1 MTDEVI
7 RLERE
12 DNDVKIF
19 SKNKLIVGNADSI
32 LTFGCEDQQ
41 RLREFSTRISY
52 QLFDNIGELEYLIQD
67 IINEIEDFQ
76 NLIEKKQIFS
86 LKSNEKKRE
95 NLIKKYSAIL
105 VYMDKMELALKL
117 QEVQLIK
124 DSKMFEE
131 LDRQIERTMAD
142 LQKNISY
149 GKDVMRHK
157 PDTLVSED
165 IINWYERLSKKI
177 EDLEISCTV
186 AMQTGAQIKLML
198 RNNTQ
203 LIDKIVK
210 TISETIPIWRNQI
223 TILLGIENLN
233 RNMEIQNK
241 VVEITQKYMAK
252 EKTIFRKSY
261 RKQREF
267 STEKLLWTNENLK
280 KALDD
285 LELVEKCDGNIR
297 IELCSL
303 LR

>member
-1 MTDEVI
+1 M
-7 RLERE
+7 ERE
-12 DNDVKIF
+12 DNDIKIF
-19 SKNKLIVGNADSI
+19 SQNKLIVGNADNI

-41 RLREFSTRISY
+41 RLREYSARISY
-52 QLFDNIGELEYLIQD
+52 QLIDNSGELEYLIQD
-67 IINEIEDFQ
+67 ILNELNDFQ
-76 NLIEKKQIFS
+76 NLVEKKQIFP
-86 LKSNEKKRE
+86 LKNNEKKRE
-95 NLIKKYSAIL
+95 NLMKKYNSVL

-131 LDRQIERTMAD
+131 LDRQMECTMAG

-149 GKDVMRHK
+149 GKDVMRQK
-157 PDTLVSED
+157 PGNLVSED

-177 EDLEISCTV
+177 EDLEMSYTV
-186 AMQTGAQIKLML
+186 AIQTGTQIRLML

-223 TILLGIENLN
+223 TILLGIEKLN
-233 RNMEIQNK
+233 RNLEVQNK
-241 VVEITQKYMAK
+241 VVEITQKYITK
-252 EKTIFRKSY
+252 EKTILRKSHK
-261 RKQREF
+261 RQREF
-267 STEKLLWTNENLK
+267 STEKLLWTNETLK

-297 IELCSL
+297 TELCSL

>member
-1 MTDEVI
+1 MI

-12 DNDVKIF
+12 DNDIKIF
-19 SKNKLIVGNADSI
+19 SQNKLIVGNADNI

-41 RLREFSTRISY
+41 RLREYSARISY
-52 QLFDNIGELEYLIQD
+52 QLIDNSGELEYLIQD
-67 IINEIEDFQ
+67 ILNELNDFQ
-76 NLIEKKQIFS
+76 NLVEKKQIFP
-86 LKSNEKKRE
+86 LKNNEKKRE
-95 NLIKKYSAIL
+95 NLMKKYNSVL

-131 LDRQIERTMAD
+131 LDRQMECTMAG

-149 GKDVMRHK
+149 GKDVMRQK
-157 PDTLVSED
+157 PGNLVSED

-177 EDLEISCTV
+177 EDLEMSYTV
-186 AMQTGAQIKLML
+186 AIQTGTQIRLML

-223 TILLGIENLN
+223 TILLGIEKLN
-233 RNMEIQNK
+233 RNLEVQNK
-241 VVEITQKYMAK
+241 VVEITQKYITK
-252 EKTIFRKSY
+252 EKTILRKSHK
-261 RKQREF
+261 RQREF
-267 STEKLLWTNENLK
+267 STEKLLWTNETLK

-297 IELCSL
+297 TELCSL

>member
-1 MTDEVI
+1 MV

-12 DNDVKIF
+12 DNDIKIF
-19 SKNKLIVGNADSI
+19 SQNKLIVGNADNI

-41 RLREFSTRISY
+41 RLREYSARISY
-52 QLFDNIGELEYLIQD
+52 QLIDNSGELEYLIQD
-67 IINEIEDFQ
+67 ILNELNDFQ
-76 NLIEKKQIFS
+76 NLVEKKQIFP
-86 LKSNEKKRE
+86 LKNNEKKRE
-95 NLIKKYSAIL
+95 NLMKKYNSVL

-124 DSKMFEE
+124 DSKVFEE
-131 LDRQIERTMAD
+131 LDRQMECTMAG

-149 GKDVMRHK
+149 GKDVMRQK
-157 PDTLVSED
+157 PGNLVSED

-177 EDLEISCTV
+177 EDLEMSYTV
-186 AMQTGAQIKLML
+186 AIQTGTQIRLML
-198 RNNTQ
+198 RINTQ

>member
-1 MTDEVI
+1 MI

-12 DNDVKIF
+12 DNDIKIF
-19 SKNKLIVGNADSI
+19 SQNKLIVGNADNI

-41 RLREFSTRISY
+41 WLREYSARISY
-52 QLFDNIGELEYLIQD
+52 QLIDNSGELEYLIQD
-67 IINEIEDFQ
+67 ILNELNDFQ
-76 NLIEKKQIFS
+76 NLVEKKQIFP
-86 LKSNEKKRE
+86 LKNNEKKRE
-95 NLIKKYSAIL
+95 NLMKKYNSVL

-131 LDRQIERTMAD
+131 LDRQMECTMAG

-149 GKDVMRHK
+149 GKDVMRQK
-157 PDTLVSED
+157 PGNLVSED

-177 EDLEISCTV
+177 EDLEMSYTV
-186 AMQTGAQIKLML
+186 AIQTGTQIRLML

-223 TILLGIENLN
+223 TILLGIEKLN
-233 RNMEIQNK
+233 RNLEVQNK
-241 VVEITQKYMAK
+241 VVEITQKYITK
-252 EKTIFRKSY
+252 EKTILRKSHK
-261 RKQREF
+261 RQREF
-267 STEKLLWTNENLK
+267 STEKLLWTNETLK

-297 IELCSL
+297 TELCSL

>member
-1 MTDEVI
+1 M
-7 RLERE
+7 ERE
-12 DNDVKIF
+12 DNDIKIF
-19 SKNKLIVGNADSI
+19 SQNKLIVGNADNI

-41 RLREFSTRISY
+41 RLREYSARISY
-52 QLFDNIGELEYLIQD
+52 QLIDNSGELEYLIQD
-67 IINEIEDFQ
+67 ILNELNDFQ
-76 NLIEKKQIFS
+76 NLVEKKQIFP
-86 LKSNEKKRE
+86 LKNNEKKRE
-95 NLIKKYSAIL
+95 NLMKKYNSVL

-124 DSKMFEE
+124 DSKVFEE
-131 LDRQIERTMAD
+131 LDRQMECTMAG

-149 GKDVMRHK
+149 GKDVMRQK
-157 PDTLVSED
+157 PGNLVSED

-177 EDLEISCTV
+177 EDLEMSYTV
-186 AMQTGAQIKLML
+186 AIQTGTQIRLML
-198 RNNTQ
+198 RINTQ